1 MSILPLAS
9 ALHSVHGRLT
19 TEKHEK
25 TTAPII
31 TFSGGVGVSVSGAVV
46 LQLVLQTKNRQHS
59 HLLYDLHVHIFS

>member
-46 LQLVLQTKNRQHS
+46 LQLVLQPKNR
-59 HLLYDLHVHIFS
+59 